1 MGFGVLLFMTFGRVV
16 IDGDNKDFALFGP
29 SALAISLFALLFP
42 LYGLAVA
49 SMVDRFHP
57 YAPPLPARRI
67 AASAAYVLLAGV
79 AAFGLFHTVSS
90 IKSMA

>member
-29 SALAISLFALLFP
+29 AALAISLFALLFP

-57 YAPPLPARRI
+57 YTPPLPTRRI
-67 AASAAYVLLAGV
+67 ATSTAYVLLAGV

-90 IKSMA
+90 ITSMA